1 MLSETVELKKLLKIF
16 LTCYISNSYDSDYK
30 RSKFKTTNT
39 KHAEMN
45 RTAKRQMYKSPKGIT
60 SAKKK
65 DLLMLSKKGLIPK

>member
-1 MLSETVELKKLLKIF
+1 MLSETVELKRLLKII

-45 RTAKRQMYKSPKGIT
+45 RTAKRQMYKSPKRNHISKEERSTYAKQKGIN
-60 SAKKK
+60 S
-65 DLLMLSKKGLIPK
+65 